1 MLKVATLSLAVV
13 TWMVVAFGET
23 NCVYGQ
29 LDSVILSRVEKN
41 TAGIVHFEN
50 FDRLVEF
57 YDDALSER
65 VEQLFEYGAQEP
77 HALYSEQES
86 EHLRNNAETL
96 RSILTTVDQVDLIL
110 HAWEIDETPE
120 FTLFVYVEKESAEEM
135 VELSKTIE
143 TLAVR
148 FLPANNKEGAFDA
161 DELELQ
167 DNGSKK
173 QVLKQEEN
181 SQQDKHLAICTLE
194 IGSRNCLMLSLIHI

>member
-1 MLKVATLSLAVV
+1 M
-13 TWMVVAFGET
+13 
-23 NCVYGQ
+23 
-29 LDSVILSRVEKN
+29 
-41 TAGIVHFEN
+41 
-50 FDRLVEF
+50 
-57 YDDALSER
+57 
-65 VEQLFEYGAQEP
+65 
-77 HALYSEQES
+77 
-86 EHLRNNAETL
+86 
-96 RSILTTVDQVDLIL
+96 IL

-194 IGSRNCLMLSLIHI
+194 IGSRNC

>member
-86 EHLRNNAETL
+86 EHLR
-96 RSILTTVDQVDLIL
+96 I
-110 HAWEIDETPE
+110 
-120 FTLFVYVEKESAEEM
+120 
-135 VELSKTIE
+135 
-143 TLAVR
+143 
-148 FLPANNKEGAFDA
+148 
-161 DELELQ
+161 
-167 DNGSKK
+167 
-173 QVLKQEEN
+173 
-181 SQQDKHLAICTLE
+181 
-194 IGSRNCLMLSLIHI
+194 

>member
-148 FLPANNKEGAFDA
+148 FLPANNKGVP
-161 DELELQ
+161 LTRM
-167 DNGSKK
+167 SW
-173 QVLKQEEN
+173 
-181 SQQDKHLAICTLE
+181 
-194 IGSRNCLMLSLIHI
+194 NCRTTVPKNRF